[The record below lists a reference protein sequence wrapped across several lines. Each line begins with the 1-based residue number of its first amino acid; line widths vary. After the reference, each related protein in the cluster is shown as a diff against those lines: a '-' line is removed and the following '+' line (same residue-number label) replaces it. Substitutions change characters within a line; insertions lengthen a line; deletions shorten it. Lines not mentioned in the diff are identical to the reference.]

1 MSANDAGIKVLKA
14 LGKHADLIMVA
25 YDSNQNILLET
36 SVTAN
41 AVDEL
46 LRLRIALRDDNIGD
60 ARLNSS
66 IKLLLDQSLKTN
78 RLRMLNADIA
88 TAVEGVL
95 LLAEQYK
102 QAKRGA
108 FEHDRL
114 QYLHALQDN
123 VHELCD
129 SLLEQTRGIWRQIDS
144 NFNTVALLSGKI
156 ALNKSALSNVER
168 TLKTLDL
175 IDLSEM
181 YQAGSSDRALRQ
193 LFHLHLPRTIELCRQ
208 DLGDAIHRLNKML
221 FKLNRLAARGRL
233 VQQFRNHWD
242 INRSF
247 EPADYIAG
255 SEVPTVFNLASAMP
269 IGGFADIHNPSQELS
284 FSEMLTGLR
293 KERPALE
300 QQSVTRISTDIADQA
315 PLEIK
320 LSKFKMA
327 VRDVFFNCL
336 KDNKPISGLESYQGA
351 PEGIDVEIWLYAL
364 MAEYNAM
371 DEDSRKYF
379 SLEFEGEFDQ
389 TFSAN
394 FKAEN
399 IILCPN

>member
-1 MSANDAGIKVLKA
+1 MSASDAGVKVLKA
-14 LGKHADLIMVA
+14 LGKHADLIMNA
-25 YDSNQNILLET
+25 YGSNQNVLLET
-36 SVTAN
+36 SITAN
-41 AVDEL
+41 AVGDL
-46 LRLRIALRDDNIGD
+46 LRLRIAVRDDNIGE
-60 ARLNSS
+60 ARLSSS

-78 RLRMLNADIA
+78 RLRIVNADIA

-114 QYLHALQDN
+114 QYLYALQDN

-129 SLLEQTRGIWRQIDS
+129 SLLEQTREIWRQIDS
-144 NFNTVALLSGKI
+144 NFNTVSLLSGKI
-156 ALNKSALSNVER
+156 ALNKNALSNVER

-181 YQAGSSDRALRQ
+181 YQVGSSDRALRQ
-193 LFHLHLPRTIELCRQ
+193 LFHLRLPRTIELCRQ

-221 FKLNRLAARGRL
+221 FKLNRLVARGRL

-242 INRSF
+242 INRGF
-247 EPADYIAG
+247 EPADYIVG
-255 SEVPTVFNLASAMP
+255 SEVPKVFNLALAMP
-269 IGGFADIHNPSQELS
+269 ISGHADIQNPSQELCLS
-284 FSEMLTGLR
+284 DLLIGLR
-293 KERPALE
+293 KEQPALE
-300 QQSVTRISTDIADQA
+300 EQSVTRVSTHITVQA

-320 LSKFKMA
+320 LSKFKIA
-327 VRDVFFNCL
+327 IREVFFDCL
-336 KDNKPISGLESYQGA
+336 KDNKAINGLESYQRA

-371 DEDSRKYF
+371 DEASRKYF
-379 SLEFEGEFDQ
+379 SLKFEGEFDE